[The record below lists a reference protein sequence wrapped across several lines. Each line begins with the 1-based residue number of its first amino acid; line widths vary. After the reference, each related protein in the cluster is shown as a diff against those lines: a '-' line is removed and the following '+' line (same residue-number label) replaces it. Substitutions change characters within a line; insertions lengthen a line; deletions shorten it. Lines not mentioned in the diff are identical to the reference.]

1 MAEAIILPKQGNTV
15 EECILTSWNKAV
27 GDDVAVGDVVCEV
40 ETDKANFEIESTAA
54 GKMLAQ
60 FWEEGDLVPVLVN
73 LCVVGQDGEDVSAF
87 APDGAESAA
96 EEKAPAAEAAEA
108 PAEEAAT
115 SAVATSA
122 VATTG
127 NAASQAVNENAA
139 SPLSPRAKN
148 FLSEHPFNV
157 PAIAGSGPG
166 GRILEADV
174 EKAYRESAHLSP
186 AAAKMAAE
194 GVPAP
199 AVGSGVT
206 GMVTTADM
214 GTTGASSLAS
224 SATAAPAQAAVG
236 TGSTEPGAVTKTK
249 LSNIRKIIA
258 ARLHESLHTQA
269 QYTLNA
275 DIDVTNLLELRQQLK
290 AKAEFLGVGKV
301 SINDLVM
308 FAAIKA
314 LAKHPELNAEFDGET
329 ITQYSDVNIGFA
341 CDTPRGLMV
350 PVIKQADKMSL
361 GDIGA
366 AVRAMAKDAVS
377 GSLNPD
383 CLSGGTFT
391 VSNLGSLGITTFTP
405 VINAPQVAILG
416 VGGTSLK
423 PVRVSGGI
431 EYRDVMHFSLT
442 CDHRVVDGAPGARY
456 LATLKSIIE
465 NFALV
470 CVAG

>member
-15 EECILTSWNKAV
+15 EECILTSWSKAV
-27 GDDVAVGDVVCEV
+27 GDDVAVGDIVCEV

-54 GKMLAQ
+54 GKMLVQ

-73 LCVVGQDGEDVSAF
+73 LCVVGAEGEDVSGF
-87 APDGAESAA
+87 APEGGN
-96 EEKAPAAEAAEA
+96 A
-108 PAEEAAT
+108 PAEPTEAPVEIPADPEPVQIAEGVT
-115 SAVATSA
+115 SRTMEEKVPVAPGSTA
-122 VATTG
+122 
-127 NAASQAVNENAA
+127 
-139 SPLSPRAKN
+139 PLSPRAKK
-148 FLSEHPFNV
+148 FLAEHPFNM
-157 PAIAGSGPG
+157 PAIAGSGAG
-166 GRILEADV
+166 GRVMAADV
-174 EKAYRESAHLSP
+174 EKAYRENAHLSP

-194 GVPAP
+194 GLSAP
-199 AVGSGVT
+199 AAGSGVG
-206 GMVTTADM
+206 GMVTAADM
-214 GTTGASSLAS
+214 RQATPAGDTATSPLAS
-224 SATAAPAQAAVG
+224 PVTQTTAQAFPA
-236 TGSTEPGAVTKTK
+236 EPGAVTKTK

-258 ARLHESLHTQA
+258 GRLHESLHSQA
-269 QYTLNA
+269 QYTLNTE
-275 DIDVTNLLELRQQLK
+275 IDVTSLLELRQQLK
-290 AKAEFLGVGKV
+290 AKAELLGLGKI

-350 PVIKQADKMSL
+350 PVIKQANRMSL
-361 GDIGA
+361 GELGQ
-366 AVRAMAKDAVS
+366 AVRALAKDAVS

-383 CLSGGTFT
+383 YLSGGTFT
-391 VSNLGSLGITTFTP
+391 VSNLGALGITTFTP

-423 PVRVSGGI
+423 PVRVAGGI

-456 LATLKSIIE
+456 LATLKSMIE

>member
-73 LCVVGQDGEDVSAF
+73 LCVVGAEGEAVSAF
-87 APDGAESAA
+87 APDGAESV
-96 EEKAPAAEAAEA
+96 EEKAPVAE
-108 PAEEAAT
+108 P
-115 SAVATSA
+115 AVAEPATEEPSPAAPPVSETPAAGSSA
-122 VATTG
+122 
-127 NAASQAVNENAA
+127 
-139 SPLSPRAKN
+139 PMSPRAKK
-148 FLSEHPFNV
+148 FLAEHPFNV
-157 PAIAGSGPG
+157 PAIAGSGAG
-166 GRILEADV
+166 ARILEADL
-174 EKAYRESAHLSP
+174 EKAYRENPHLSTV
-186 AAAKMAAE
+186 AAKMAAD
-194 GVPAP
+194 GVTAP
-199 AVGSGVT
+199 VVGSGVS
-206 GMVTTADM
+206 GMVRKGDM
-214 GTTGASSLAS
+214 GAPTAGAATGTETKAEV
-224 SATAAPAQAAVG
+224 AA
-236 TGSTEPGAVTKTK
+236 PGAVTQVK

-258 ARLHESLHTQA
+258 GRLQESLQTQA
-269 QYTLNA
+269 QYTLNTE
-275 DIDVTNLLELRQQLK
+275 IDVTNLLELRQQLK
-290 AKAEFLGVGKV
+290 AKAAFLGVGKI

-350 PVIKQADKMSL
+350 PVIKQANRMSL
-361 GDIGA
+361 GDIGQ
-366 AVRAMAKDAVS
+366 AVRSLAKDAIG

-391 VSNLGSLGITTFTP
+391 VSNLGALGITTFTP

-423 PVRVSGGI
+423 PVRVAGEI